1 MENVLYI
8 LAGLIG
14 VAGFC
19 YGWWRY
25 PHKLSRWK
33 RSRMSNIQF
42 YEDRLAYSIAMCVA
56 WGGFIAYLVY
66 ESYNE

>member
-8 LAGLIG
+8 LSGLIG
-14 VAGFC
+14 IVGFC

-33 RSRMSNIQF
+33 RSRMSNVKF
-42 YEDRLAYSIAMCVA
+42 YEDRLAYSLASGVV
-56 WGGFIAYLVY
+56 WGGFFAYLTY
-66 ESYNE
+66 IHYNE